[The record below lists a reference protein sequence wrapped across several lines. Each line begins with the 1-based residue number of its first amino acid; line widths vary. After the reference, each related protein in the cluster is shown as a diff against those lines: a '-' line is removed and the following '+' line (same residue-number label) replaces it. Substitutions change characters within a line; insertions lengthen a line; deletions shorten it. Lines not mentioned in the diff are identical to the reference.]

1 MSRTDLA
8 TSPPPS
14 TSSSTSSGPSLSD
27 VTGLDLPPDPF
38 AADCPTRTVL
48 DRVGDRWTMLV
59 LLLLAE
65 RTHRFSELS
74 RTIQGISPKVLT
86 QVLRGLE
93 RDGLVVR
100 EVHAEVPPRV
110 EYTLTDL
117 GRTLVDAVAALDA
130 WSRRHIGEIE
140 AARAAYDAR

>member
-1 MSRTDLA
+1 M
-8 TSPPPS
+8 
-14 TSSSTSSGPSLSD
+14 
-27 VTGLDLPPDPF
+27 PPDPF